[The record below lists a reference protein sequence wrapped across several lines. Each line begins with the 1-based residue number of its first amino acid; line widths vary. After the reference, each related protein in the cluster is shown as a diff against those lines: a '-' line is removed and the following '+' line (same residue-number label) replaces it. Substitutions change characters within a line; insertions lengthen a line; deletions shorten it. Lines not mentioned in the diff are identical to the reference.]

1 MHPRRLTLTIILLG
15 LLTAGAAAQERAR
28 VELNRQIILTQRQMI
43 IRDNLPLTDAEA
55 AAFWP
60 LYREYHAAIE
70 PLGDPLM
77 DRLLKFAQSPAT
89 LSELQAGQLLDEWL
103 DFEEAL
109 LTTRRQWVARF
120 RAVLP
125 ASKVTRF
132 YQLENKLDAVLRED
146 VSRKIPLVP

>member
-1 MHPRRLTLTIILLG
+1 MHPRLLTIIICLLG
-15 LLTAGAAAQERAR
+15 LLTAGTAAQERAR

-43 IRDNLPLTDAEA
+43 IRDNLTLTEAEA

-109 LTTRRQWVARF
+109 LATRRQWVARF

>member
-1 MHPRRLTLTIILLG
+1 MHPRLLITAIGLLG
-15 LLTAGAAAQERAR
+15 LLTVGAAAQERAR

-43 IRDNLPLTDAEA
+43 IRDNLTLTEAEA

-77 DRLLKFAQSPAT
+77 DRFLKFAQSPAT
-89 LSELQAGQLLDEWL
+89 LSELQAGQLLNEWL

-109 LTTRRQWVARF
+109 LATRRQWVARF
-120 RAVLP
+120 RAALP

-132 YQLENKLDAVLRED
+132 YQLENKLDTFLRND
-146 VSRKIPLVP
+146 IAQKIPLVE